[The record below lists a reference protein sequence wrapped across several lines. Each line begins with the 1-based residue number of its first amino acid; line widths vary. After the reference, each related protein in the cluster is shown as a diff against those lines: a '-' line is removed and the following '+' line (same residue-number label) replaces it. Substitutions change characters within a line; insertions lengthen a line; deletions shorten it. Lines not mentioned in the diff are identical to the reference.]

1 MMPAYKYTE
10 ITTKNGNTSF
20 VLLQREKPLTLLERL
35 ERIPV
40 KTKAKIFQK
49 FLGFTALAVGITE
62 LVTGYNGLID
72 EGGLFLI
79 ALPLGLY
86 LVFKKELV
94 L

>member
-1 MMPAYKYTE
+1 MRSNTVYSEEVNTYRRYNLIEGRKQQDKKYMR
-10 ITTKNGNTSF
+10 F
-20 VLLQREKPLTLLERL
+20 QR
-35 ERIPV
+35 
-40 KTKAKIFQK
+40 
-49 FLGFTALAVGITE
+49 FLGITAVAVGIME
-62 LVTGYNGLID
+62 LVAGYNGLID